1 MTQLVAKDM
10 VLTAAHCAGYA
21 SAIELGRPDRSAP
34 LDAAISERIE
44 VSYEIKHPLW
54 DAGTVDADYML
65 MKLARPSTYF
75 PMVRLNAD
83 PTVPELGGEG
93 VTVLGFGDTNPDDRV
108 NEPSDALLEATLEY
122 LPDDICRAKKGEAGG
137 DAVDYSSRITENMM

>member
-1 MTQLVAKDM
+1 M

-122 LPDDICRAKKGEAGG
+122 VPDDICRAMKGEAGG

>member
-1 MTQLVAKDM
+1 M

-21 SAIELGRPDRSAP
+21 AAIELGRPDQSAP
-34 LDAAISERIE
+34 FDASSSERIE
-44 VSYEIKHPLW
+44 VSYEIKHPSW
-54 DAGTVDADYML
+54 DAGTVDADFML

-83 PTVPELGGEG
+83 PTIPELGGEE
-93 VTVLGFGDTNPDDRV
+93 VTVMGFGDTNPDDGV

-122 LPDDICRAKKGEAGG
+122 VPDDVCRAKRGEAGG
-137 DAVDYSSRITENMM
+137 DAVDYSSKITENMM